1 MTEVNGMDEN
11 TDFQLLKI
19 GELAAMAGISVKAMR
34 VYEKKDIIKPVHV
47 DDETGYRYY
56 SAGQLQQLEALLA
69 LQDMGFTLNEIALIM
84 SGQCSKE
91 EMSELVE
98 KKKAVLQEL
107 IWKTEAKMKTLD
119 NINRDFEQWAV
130 NDKTAEMTD
139 EERAKSL
146 AKLAVLNEEN
156 VRQILSEVVWL

>member
-1 MTEVNGMDEN
+1 MVMKTEGN
-11 TDFQLLKI
+11 TDYQLLKI

-34 VYEKKDIIKPVHV
+34 VYEKKNIIKPVQI
-47 DDETGYRYY
+47 DKETGYRYY
-56 SAGQLQQLEALLA
+56 SVGQLQQVEALLA

-84 SGQCSKE
+84 SGECSKE

-98 KKKAVLQEL
+98 QKKALLQEL
-107 IWKTEAKMKTLD
+107 IWKTEAKMNALD
-119 NINRDFEQWAV
+119 NLNRDFEQWAGSE
-130 NDKTAEMTD
+130 KTSQMND

-146 AKLAVLNEEN
+146 AKLCVLNEEN